1 MKKKWMNG
9 SVSGSKKTSSL
20 SAGGIAAGCYYF
32 NRPSCAADEVVRH
45 RCVCAFGHDD
55 AALCAAGG
63 RMRKKYDIGHSKKY
77 SASGGKSVS
86 AKQTLRT
93 HSDRGAG
100 AGKWPVFQRPP
111 AVPPVNLQ
119 PRRSI
124 RPPPGTVFCAWRI
137 AHAKDGSGCALAGSV
152 QACVVYG
159 ARTRRQHSM
168 FPVPRRA
175 GCGAV
180 APPPLIPCSF
190 AAPPGHTAS
199 GGAVLVCVWCT
210 MPTHG
215 GSGCALAGSAQACV
229 VYGARKRRQHSM
241 FPVPRRAGCGA
252 VAPPP
257 LMPCSFAA
265 PPGHTALRRGCFSLR
280 LVYNTHTRRLRL
292 RACGKHTGVRGVRR
306 PQRKGAL
313 YASCCR
319 TGA

>member
-45 RCVCAFGHDD
+45 RCVCAFGHDN

-159 ARTRRQHSM
+159 AR
-168 FPVPRRA
+168 
-175 GCGAV
+175 
-180 APPPLIPCSF
+180 
-190 AAPPGHTAS
+190 
-199 GGAVLVCVWCT
+199 
-210 MPTHG
+210 
-215 GSGCALAGSAQACV
+215 
-229 VYGARKRRQHSM
+229 KRRQHSM